1 MVVDEA
7 KASSLRNPVDQGA
20 TKKVRAPQ
28 VALIQ
33 GLKIH
38 IMSWIFPHQDGTC
51 HLLYIYIYHR
61 NIYVNHRNIYIY
73 MYVNHSKCC
82 THFSTNQ
89 LSSESLFMKSIKFTS
104 PQV

>member
-33 GLKIH
+33 RPENSHDELDIPTSRWH
-38 IMSWIFPHQDGTC
+38 MSFA
-51 HLLYIYIYHR
+51 IYVYHN
-61 NIYVNHRNIYIY
+61 NIYVNHRNMYIYI
-73 MYVNHSKCC
+73 YVNHSKRC

>member
-1 MVVDEA
+1 MPRGFRLYRVVVVVDEA

-38 IMSWIFPHQDGTC
+38 MMSWIFPHQDGTC
-51 HLLYIYIYHR
+51 HLLYMYI
-61 NIYVNHRNIYIY
+61 IGIY
-73 MYVNHSKCC
+73 M
-82 THFSTNQ
+82 
-89 LSSESLFMKSIKFTS
+89 
-104 PQV
+104 